1 MTREDELTV
10 LGISYTVLFHSTPEE
25 LQEHTSYLPFPC
37 VAKPTKALDRKS
49 GTEEGQGFDDSFT
62 GRVSCLLL

>member
-10 LGISYTVLFHSTPEE
+10 LRVSEIALSHSTPEE

-37 VAKPTKALDRKS
+37 IAEPRKELDRKS
-49 GTEEGQGFDDSFT
+49 GTEEGQGFADSFK
-62 GRVSCLLL
+62 